1 MKRIT
6 QVVTKN
12 DQIEF
17 DAEKRLDYELQQEAN
32 SAVVEKN
39 DEVTSPRPVADIDG
53 AGNLMRSNFASS
65 ILDAIPPTGGATT
78 PAPVADKPAS
88 SGENDEVPVTLVNP
102 PPILD
107 DDNKTSADIDGA
119 GKA

>member
-12 DQIEF
+12 DKIEF

-32 SAVVEKN
+32 SAVVKKK
-39 DEVTSPRPVADIDG
+39 EVTSPRPV
-53 AGNLMRSNFASS
+53 
-65 ILDAIPPTGGATT
+65 
-78 PAPVADKPAS
+78 V
-88 SGENDEVPVTLVNP
+88 
-102 PPILD
+102 
-107 DDNKTSADIDGA
+107 DIDGA